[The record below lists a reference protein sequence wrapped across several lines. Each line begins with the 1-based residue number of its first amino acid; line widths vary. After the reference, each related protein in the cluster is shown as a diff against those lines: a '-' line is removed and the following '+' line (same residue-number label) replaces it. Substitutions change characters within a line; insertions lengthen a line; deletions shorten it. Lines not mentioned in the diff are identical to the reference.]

1 LELGEVLIPLSS
13 SYTQS
18 GDGGNSV
25 GRPKKDPSELSPKT
39 EANEK
44 AIDNNG

>member
-1 LELGEVLIPLSS
+1 MLIPLSS

-18 GDGGNSV
+18 GDGSGSV